1 MATTT
6 VHDHREATV
15 FGRRTWTPA
24 QFVAGALGLF
34 LVVMGGV
41 AMARAGLDGSW
52 TDPVVEVLGFDHTA
66 LMGAIEVGLGLVLI
80 IVAFATWEVRGWL
93 VGLGLLALAFGL
105 IVLIE
110 PAAFDGSLGVE
121 SASGWLYAAM
131 GAGMM
136 AAAWLS
142 PILVTGRTHE
152 VHEEAATVV
161 ATPTTV
167 SHSVTT
173 VPNPAAA
180 TTVVE
185 SRPAPPPVPG
195 RTVAAEG
202 GEQVVVVD
210 R

>member
-15 FGRRTWTPA
+15 YGRRTWTPA

-34 LVVMGGV
+34 LIVMGGV
-41 AMARAGLDGSW
+41 AMARAGLTGSW
-52 TDPVVEVLGFDHTA
+52 TDPVVEVLGFDQTA
-66 LMGAIEVGLGLVLI
+66 LMGAIEVGFGLVLVL
-80 IVAFATWEVRGWL
+80 VAFATWEVRGWL
-93 VGLGLLALAFGL
+93 TGLGLVALAFGL

-110 PAAFDGSLGVE
+110 PAAFDGTLGLE
-121 SASGWLYAAM
+121 AASGWLYAAM

-142 PILVTGRTHE
+142 PIFVTGRTHE
-152 VHEEAATVV
+152 VHEDAATVV

-167 SHSVTT
+167 TT
-173 VPNPAAA
+173 PTA
-180 TTVVE
+180 TTVIE
-185 SRPAPPPVPG
+185 SHPAPQEPG
-195 RTVAAEG
+195 RTV
-202 GEQVVVVD
+202 VVD